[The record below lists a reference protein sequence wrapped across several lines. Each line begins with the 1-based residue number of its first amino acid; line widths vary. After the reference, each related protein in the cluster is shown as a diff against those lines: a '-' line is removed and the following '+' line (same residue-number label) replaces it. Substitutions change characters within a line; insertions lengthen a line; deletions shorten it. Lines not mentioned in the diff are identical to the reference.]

1 MIFLERTMKMITTRQ
16 AINTLHRIY
25 NEIYSEIIGETYQ
38 KRYRSEY
45 LLEEEPFLED
55 YEELLQIARLGDIKE
70 EDRPAYNLSL
80 LRLHTLLGNYS
91 AMFKNRWI
99 DYDLKTMEKIQK
111 IMHEIMRKQ
120 YEENT

>member
-1 MIFLERTMKMITTRQ
+1 MITTRQ

-45 LLEEEPFLED
+45 LLEEEPFLKD
-55 YEELLQIARLGDIKE
+55 YEELLQIAKLDDIKE
-70 EDRPAYNLSL
+70 EDRPAFNLSL
-80 LRLHTLLGNYS
+80 LRLHALLGNYS

>member
-1 MIFLERTMKMITTRQ
+1 MITTKQ

-25 NEIYSEIIGETYQ
+25 NEIYSEIIGEIYQ

-45 LLEEEPFLED
+45 LLEEEPFLKD

-111 IMHEIMRKQ
+111 IMHEIMQKQ